1 MTNTNQS
8 SNESAIDF
16 TELLDRVDNDRELL
30 LDLMA
35 IFKEDFPRHIR
46 ELTDVIAARDLEKLG
61 IVSHTLK
68 GMLANLAV
76 TRAATAA
83 AKLEQLAHGGAT
95 EPEIADAFHAF
106 QREVQGLVLEMEAL
120 SRRLLEKTLERAGYE
135 VIAVENGL
143 AAVRQLCQADG
154 PRLALLDWIM
164 PELDGPGVCREVRRQ
179 QDESYVY
186 MVLLTSKESK
196 EDIVTGLES
205 GADDYLTK
213 PFNVEE
219 LKARLRTGERI
230 LHLEGRLVEAR
241 EMMRFKATHDAL
253 TSIWNRGVIMDLLG
267 RELMRSQRES
277 GCTIVLLGDV
287 DHFKAV
293 NDTDGHLVGDEV
305 LQEIARRLLLS
316 IRSYD
321 FVGRYGGEEFLLVLN
336 NCKPQFAEVR
346 AEDIRK
352 IVSSRPIQTLAG
364 PLQITMSFGL
374 LLSDGWGVRPV
385 EELLHEVDAALYA
398 AKAAGRNC
406 VRIARP
412 SVGPTVSQLSIGE
425 PAQRLR

>member
-1 MTNTNQS
+1 
-8 SNESAIDF
+8 
-16 TELLDRVDNDRELL
+16 
-30 LDLMA
+30 
-35 IFKEDFPRHIR
+35 
-46 ELTDVIAARDLEKLG
+46 
-61 IVSHTLK
+61 LK
-68 GMLANLAV
+68 IL
-76 TRAATAA
+76 
-83 AKLEQLAHGGAT
+83 
-95 EPEIADAFHAF
+95 IADD
-106 QREVQGLVLEMEAL
+106 EAL

-135 VIAVENGL
+135 VVAVENGR
-143 AAVRQLCQADG
+143 AAVRQLCQSDG
-154 PRLALLDWIM
+154 PRLALLDWVM
-164 PELDGPGVCREVRRQ
+164 PELDGPGVCREVRGQ
-179 QDESYVY
+179 QNESYVY

-196 EDIVTGLES
+196 EDIVAGLES

-213 PFNVEE
+213 PFNAEE

-241 EMMRFKATHDAL
+241 EMMRYKATHDAL

-267 RELMRSQRES
+267 RELMRSQREG

-287 DHFKAV
+287 DHFKSV
-293 NDTDGHLVGDEV
+293 NDTHGHLVGDEV
-305 LQEIARRLLLS
+305 LQEISRRLLLS

-336 NCKPQFAEVR
+336 NCKPQFAEAR

-364 PLQITMSFGL
+364 SLNITMSFGL
-374 LLSDGWGVRPV
+374 LLSDAWGVRPV

-406 VRIARP
+406 IRVAKPPSEPDMPLVSVR
-412 SVGPTVSQLSIGE
+412 E
-425 PAQRLR
+425 PAQRTR

>member
-1 MTNTNQS
+1 MK
-8 SNESAIDF
+8 I
-16 TELLDRVDNDRELL
+16 L
-30 LDLMA
+30 
-35 IFKEDFPRHIR
+35 
-46 ELTDVIAARDLEKLG
+46 
-61 IVSHTLK
+61 
-68 GMLANLAV
+68 
-76 TRAATAA
+76 
-83 AKLEQLAHGGAT
+83 
-95 EPEIADAFHAF
+95 IADD
-106 QREVQGLVLEMEAL
+106 EAL

-135 VIAVENGL
+135 VVAVENGR
-143 AAVRQLCQADG
+143 AAVRQLCQSDG
-154 PRLALLDWIM
+154 PRLALLDWVM

-179 QDESYVY
+179 QDDSYVY

-196 EDIVTGLES
+196 EDIVAGLES

-213 PFNVEE
+213 PFNVDE

-277 GCTIVLLGDV
+277 ACTIVLLGDV
-287 DHFKAV
+287 DHFKSV
-293 NDTDGHLVGDEV
+293 NDTHGHLVGDEV

-336 NCKPQFAEVR
+336 NCKPQFAEAR

-364 PLQITMSFGL
+364 PLNITMSFGL
-374 LLSDGWGVRPV
+374 LLSDVWGVRPV

-406 VRIARP
+406 IRVAKPPVEPNLPMIATR
-412 SVGPTVSQLSIGE
+412 E
-425 PAQRLR
+425 PVQRTR

>member
-1 MTNTNQS
+1 
-8 SNESAIDF
+8 
-16 TELLDRVDNDRELL
+16 
-30 LDLMA
+30 
-35 IFKEDFPRHIR
+35 
-46 ELTDVIAARDLEKLG
+46 
-61 IVSHTLK
+61 LK
-68 GMLANLAV
+68 IL
-76 TRAATAA
+76 
-83 AKLEQLAHGGAT
+83 
-95 EPEIADAFHAF
+95 IADD
-106 QREVQGLVLEMEAL
+106 EAL

-135 VIAVENGL
+135 VIAVENGR

-154 PRLALLDWIM
+154 PRLALLDWVM

-196 EDIVTGLES
+196 EDIVAGLES

-213 PFNVEE
+213 PFNVDE

-287 DHFKAV
+287 DHFKSV
-293 NDTDGHLVGDEV
+293 NDTHGHLVGDEV
-305 LQEIARRLLLS
+305 LQEISRRLLLS

-336 NCKPQFAEVR
+336 NCKPQFAEAR

-364 PLQITMSFGL
+364 PLNITMSFGL
-374 LLSDGWGVRPV
+374 LLSDMWGVRPV
-385 EELLHEVDAALYA
+385 EELMHEVDAALYA
-398 AKAAGRNC
+398 AKAGGRNC
-406 VRIARP
+406 VRLAKP
-412 SVGPTVSQLSIGE
+412 PVE
-425 PAQRLR
+425 PELPALALREPVPRLR